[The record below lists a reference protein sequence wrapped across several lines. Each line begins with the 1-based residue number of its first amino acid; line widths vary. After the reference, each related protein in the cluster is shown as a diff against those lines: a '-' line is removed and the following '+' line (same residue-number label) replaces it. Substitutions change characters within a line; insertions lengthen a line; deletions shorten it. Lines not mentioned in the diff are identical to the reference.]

1 MGDIL
6 NSCGLPYIHDIWIKQ
21 NFRSVNL
28 LKSFIKENLKNQFV
42 QDWDTVVNCSPKCIN
57 YRIFKTNFGLEN
69 YLLSLP
75 RDLRIVFAKIR
86 TCNHRLPVETGR
98 WKNIDRNI
106 RICKL
111 CGCNSISDLVSKRIK
126 N

>member
-6 NSCGLPYIHDIWIKQ
+6 NSCGLSYIWIKQ
-21 NFRSVNL
+21 NFRGVNL

-42 QDWDTVVNCSPKCIN
+42 QDWDTVVNCLPKCIN

-69 YLLSLP
+69 YMLSLP

-98 WKNIDRNI
+98 WTNIDRKI
-106 RICKL
+106 R
-111 CGCNSISDLVSKRIK
+111 NM
-126 N
+126 